1 MNKPHFTV
9 IEVMEHK
16 IADEEI
22 KSFLN
27 SQMLEEYVWVD
38 FLINRYKPQDK
49 AKLIDFLEK
58 TILPDKTIWLSKNVW
73 QGDLWEILA
82 KLIVSYYRDLLVPAK
97 KLRLK
102 KNKDKSVF
110 WIDMI
115 AHNKWNTIN
124 NWIYYEI
131 KTKQDLMKKVSSSKW
146 NPRYITLVAYDWLE
160 RNAEKNCEA
169 TASHLSLSCY
179 ENGDYAKS
187 ALYWEIVDGTNKV
200 KKYYEIFVIWEKST
214 YKEDILSALDSI
226 NPSLSPLNVTV
237 VLIDWF
243 KELIEE
249 LRNKIWDDAIKIVY
263 S

>member
-1 MNKPHFTV
+1 
-9 IEVMEHK
+9 MEHK
-16 IADEEI
+16 IADDDI

-38 FLINRYKPQDK
+38 FLINRYKAQDK
-49 AKLIDFLEK
+49 VKLVDFLERN
-58 TILPDKTIWLSKNVW
+58 ILPDKTIGLSKNVW
-73 QGDLWEILA
+73 QGDLWEIMA

-102 KNKDKSVF
+102 ENKDKSVF

-115 AHNKWNTIN
+115 AHNKWDTIN
-124 NWIYYEI
+124 DWIYYEV
-131 KTKQDLMKKVSSSKW
+131 KTRQDLSKKDSKVKW
-146 NPRYITLVAYDWLE
+146 NPQYVTLIAYDWLKDI
-160 RNAEKNCEA
+160 EKNSEA

-179 ENGDYAKS
+179 ESGDYEKS
-187 ALYWEIVDGTNKV
+187 KLYGEIVDGSNKV
-200 KKYYEIFVIWEKST
+200 NKNYEIFIIWEKST
-214 YKEDILSALDSI
+214 YKEDILVALDEI

-243 KELIEE
+243 KELIEG
-249 LRNKIWDDAIKIVY
+249 LRNKICDDAVKIVY